1 MQVGLRTQQW
11 AQRRQIPVEYF
22 PLIESTSA
30 YSKTLL
36 NDPQES
42 LRPRHL
48 VVAESQTHGRGR
60 GLNSWINPQPGTS
73 LLSTWSF
80 RLTRPPQPIM
90 SARVG
95 LALHQA
101 ITKAWAEAPFSLKA
115 PNDLYLGSKK
125 VAGLLLEVIE
135 QGPQI
140 RLFVGLGL
148 NVLASPP
155 LETATNLATEI
166 PVSRIDSNWD
176 LFLDE
181 LLIELQSAVDQV
193 GGQLTEIE
201 ARRLLQALN
210 ANPNLRLVYD
220 KVESDGSLLQGS
232 QRVAWTDL

>member
-22 PLIESTSA
+22 PSIESTSS
-30 YSKTLL
+30 YSKSLL
-36 NDPQES
+36 NDPQEN

-90 SARVG
+90 SARIG
-95 LALHQA
+95 LALYRA

-125 VAGLLLEVIE
+125 VAGLLLEAVE
-135 QGPQI
+135 QGPHI

-148 NVLASPP
+148 NVLASPS
-155 LETATNLATEI
+155 LETATDLGTEI
-166 PVSRIDSNWD
+166 SPSQLESNWD

-181 LLIELQSAVDQV
+181 LLKEFQSAADQV
-193 GGQLTEIE
+193 SSQLTEME
-201 ARRLLQALN
+201 TRSLLQALN
-210 ANPNLRLVYD
+210 ANPNLQSVYD
-220 KVESDGSLLQGS
+220 RVEPDGSLLQGS
-232 QRVAWTDL
+232 KRIAWTDL